1 MSGLIIKNCILLLN
15 KFDCFNQVSAL
26 SDYIVT
32 VSIVHYFFFRKD
44 HTLKRKSRS
53 QSVEEF
59 FSWLNQNEVDTSNV
73 KVSEFKEGL
82 GLEAIASVK
91 VHACLCNYQD
101 VPSIV

>member
-1 MSGLIIKNCILLLN
+1 M
-15 KFDCFNQVSAL
+15 
-26 SDYIVT
+26 T

-82 GLEAIASVK
+82 GLEAVASVK
-91 VHACLCNYQD
+91 VHARPYNDQD
-101 VPSIV
+101 VPSFV